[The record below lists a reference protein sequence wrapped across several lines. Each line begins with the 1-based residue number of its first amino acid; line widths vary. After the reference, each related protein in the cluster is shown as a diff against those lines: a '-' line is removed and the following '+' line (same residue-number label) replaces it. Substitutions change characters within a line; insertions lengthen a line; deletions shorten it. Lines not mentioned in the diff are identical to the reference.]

1 MAYELI
7 GEDKEKEKFIYED
20 LDFWRYQ
27 PEVNMEI
34 LDLEL
39 RNRTQQEQHMIL
51 KKFLELVCQKCLFPP
66 LNYFHRLIKLSTFK
80 KYNLELVKHLP
91 DMINFIKYP
100 LNNQKF
106 RFYKHFASKKTI
118 RELLFG
124 VNDQDEE
131 PIFPKSMRILF

>member
-7 GEDKEKEKFIYED
+7 GEDKEKERFIYED
-20 LDFWRYQ
+20 LDFWKYQ

-51 KKFLELVCQKCLFPP
+51 KKFLELVCQNAFSP
-66 LNYFHRLIKLSTFK
+66 LINCHCLIKLLTFK

-91 DMINFIKYP
+91 EMINFIKYP

-118 RELLFG
+118 RELLFV

-131 PIFPKSMRILF
+131 PIFPKSIYIFF

>member
-7 GEDKEKEKFIYED
+7 GEDKEKERFIYED

-51 KKFLELVCQKCLFPP
+51 KKFLELVCQTGF
-66 LNYFHRLIKLSTFK
+66 S
-80 KYNLELVKHLP
+80 LELTAFKLNQTL
-91 DMINFIKYP
+91 NF
-100 LNNQKF
+100 
-106 RFYKHFASKKTI
+106 
-118 RELLFG
+118 
-124 VNDQDEE
+124 
-131 PIFPKSMRILF
+131 